1 MCLLIE
7 TLRDENL
14 KVKRVQGQKPKT
26 RRERGK
32 RDSETGP
39 WYGLDNGQGQGFTSS
54 VFDKREFEKRI
65 RVIWCKDGIN
75 ERTR

>member
-1 MCLLIE
+1 MFV
-7 TLRDENL
+7 DQNFKDGNL

-54 VFDKREFEKRI
+54 VLRKESL
-65 RVIWCKDGIN
+65 
-75 ERTR
+75 TRGVE